1 MNMEKKYK
9 FTDET
14 RQYKGRLLHR
24 IVALRDFSNIQAG
37 TKGGWIEKEENLSH
51 EGDCWVSHEAIVCD
65 KACVYDNAKV
75 AGIAVIE
82 KCGQVFNYAVV
93 TVNARITDYA
103 AVYDDARVSGNALVG
118 GRAIVC
124 RSSMIDMDAVID
136 GNAYIGGRA
145 RVFYSS
151 HVTGFSH
158 VRDNA
163 CVKGNAIIDKGFIRD
178 QVVIEGN
185 AHVTGSVTIDGKAH
199 ICGNAVIEGKEDFI
213 VFKNWWSSGRYF
225 TWTRSNDKY
234 KVGCFFGTGKELI
247 EAAYNDSEKKGR
259 EYERIVN
266 YVNSIKNNGK

>member
-1 MNMEKKYK
+1 MEKKYK
-9 FTDET
+9 FTEET
-14 RQYKGRLLHR
+14 RIYKGRLLHR
-24 IVALRDFSNIQAG
+24 IVAIRDFSNIQAG
-37 TKGGWIEKEENLSH
+37 QKGGWIEKEDNLSH
-51 EGDCWVSHEAIVCD
+51 EGNCWVSHEAIVCD

-124 RSSMIDMDAVID
+124 SSSMIDMDAVID
-136 GNAYIGGRA
+136 GKAYISGRA
-145 RVFYSS
+145 RVLRSA
-151 HVTGFSH
+151 HVTGKAY
-158 VRDNA
+158 VRDNTLIE
-163 CVKGNAIIDKGFIRD
+163 GHAIVEGGFIYG
-178 QVVIEGN
+178 QTVIEGN
-185 AHVTGSVTIDGKAH
+185 ARVTGKVVIDGTAY
-199 ICGNAVIEGKEDFI
+199 ICGNAVIAKNEDFI

-234 KVGCFFGTGKELI
+234 KVGCFYGTGKELI
-247 EAAYNDSEKKGR
+247 EAAYNHDEKRGR